1 MSIGTGIFLSS
12 LLLGL
17 IYLFLKT
24 RKDWNWRRILII
36 TTVITSLVMA
46 IILITVFWDELL
58 KKSSDTD
65 TEKKYSGIIQSY
77 QGISLGEKIT
87 NLEFKYGRL
96 KPQGKTLGNVPI
108 YTIETKP
115 SLVIYKNLSSDSV
128 DFLGVDCTGSKD
140 SFNGIKCGMNSDE
153 LLKQHGNKVKVWC
166 PKELAKDED
175 PYRVYD
181 IAEFGTRF
189 ILSKNQVIHIR
200 IYKPNEM
207 KNPISL
213 KECD

>member
-1 MSIGTGIFLSS
+1 MSIGTSIFLSA

-24 RKDWNWRRILII
+24 RNDWNWRKILII
-36 TTVITSLVMA
+36 TTVIAALAMV
-46 IILITVFWDELL
+46 IILITIFWDEWF
-58 KKSSDTD
+58 KKSNEVEA
-65 TEKKYSGIIQSY
+65 EKKYSGVIQSY
-77 QGISLGEKIT
+77 QGVSLGENIA

-108 YTIETKP
+108 YTIEAKP
-115 SLVIYKNLSSDSV
+115 NLVIYKNQSSDLV

-153 LLKQHGNKVKVWC
+153 LLKQHGDKVKVWC

-181 IAEFGTRF
+181 ITEFGTRF
-189 ILSKNQVIHIR
+189 ILSKNQVVHIR
-200 IYKPNEM
+200 IFKPNEM